1 MTTFIPLFPL
11 NIVVYPGEELNLHIF
26 EPRYKQL
33 ISECFNGK
41 KEFGVA
47 PVFKNTVSE
56 MGTSIQVVSIEKIH
70 ENGEMDIRTKGQK
83 IFRILEH
90 IKEIP
95 EKLYSGSIVTY
106 LETTDNGIEVNMHS
120 LLNLLRKFH
129 SLLDVEK
136 KFKKPDSLLNAY
148 DLAHHAGLSLE
159 QEYEL
164 LSLVHEAQRQEYLYQ
179 HLRKMIPT
187 IVELQHLKKRI
198 ELNGHFRK
206 LSVNGGNEEE

>member
-33 ISECFNGK
+33 ISECANNN
-41 KEFGVA
+41 KEFGIV
-47 PVFKNTVSE
+47 PVLKNIVSE
-56 MGTSIQVVSIEKIH
+56 MGTSVQIISVEKIH
-70 ENGEMDIRTKGQK
+70 ENGEMDIRTRGQK

-106 LETTDNGIEVNMHS
+106 LETTDRGIEDNMRS
-120 LLNLLRKFH
+120 LLNVLRKFH
-129 SLLDVEK
+129 RLLDVEK
-136 KFKKPDSLLNAY
+136 TFKKADSLLNVY
-148 DLAHHAGLSLE
+148 DIAHHAGLSLE

-164 LSLVHEAQRQEYLYQ
+164 LSLAHETQRQEFLYQ
-179 HLRKMIPT
+179 HLLKMIPT
-187 IVELQHLKKRI
+187 IIELQQLKKRI

-206 LSVNGGNEEE
+206 LSVNDGNEEE